1 MLIQLPSSLKKNDF
15 SISQPL
21 GRFFFPISNP
31 PFLNPQHPSG
41 PKPHRDGPKASS
53 LLPKKE
59 PVNTCQ
65 PFGRILERLI
75 QLLLIKSLRSLRI
88 HWVLGIFYPTI
99 LWLILWKNSCVFFSW
114 PLKIHQLRTSQE
126 KRGLFDSVFFRR
138 VRNWDLQISSFF
150 RSYDYLGNI
159 QITYLEKVANYEE
172 IDMLVSSGLKS
183 NEVQER
189 NLILSGNPIGSGT
202 YI

>member
-1 MLIQLPSSLKKNDF
+1 MPAI
-15 SISQPL
+15 
-21 GRFFFPISNP
+21 RSNP
-31 PFLNPQHPSG
+31 GAIDPTSFNQI
-41 PKPHRDGPKASS
+41 PKIPKDSLGSWHILPHDFMVDFMEKFM
-53 LLPKKE
+53 
-59 PVNTCQ
+59 C
-65 PFGRILERLI
+65 
-75 QLLLIKSLRSLRI
+75 
-88 HWVLGIFYPTI
+88 
-99 LWLILWKNSCVFFSW
+99 FFSW